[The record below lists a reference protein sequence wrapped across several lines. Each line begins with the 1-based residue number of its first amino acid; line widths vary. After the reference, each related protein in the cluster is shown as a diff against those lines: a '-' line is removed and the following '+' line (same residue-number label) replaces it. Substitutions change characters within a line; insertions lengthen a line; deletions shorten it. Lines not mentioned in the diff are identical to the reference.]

1 MFGLVTVLQGF
12 TQNYSGILATR
23 FFLGNLSRGS
33 WDLKF
38 VLICPPRPLRERH
51 APRMLLSHVNVRDLD
66 HSASQPQSPRSN
78 RSPDLGGTAGL
89 KLRRAGLSYSP
100 HVH

>member
-23 FFLGNLSRGS
+23 FFLGNLSGGS
-33 WDLKF
+33 LELKF
-38 VLICPPRPLRERH
+38 VLIFPPSPLRERH
-51 APRMLLSHVNVRDLD
+51 AASVLLSHVNVRDLD

-89 KLRRAGLSYSP
+89 KLRRAGLSCFP